1 MKKEEFYFDSR
12 DGESRIHAVRYLP
25 DTDEVKGIVQIV
37 HGVAE
42 HVERY
47 EEFAG
52 FLTDR
57 GFVVTG
63 EDHLGHGKSVK
74 KDGVLGYFCEQDPAT
89 VVVRDV
95 HRLKKMTQELYP
107 MVPYILYGH
116 SMGSFIVR
124 NYMSRYGKGISGAII
139 SGTGNY
145 TNNALHMGKAVA
157 AIQKKFKGSKHISK
171 FMNDIIFNNYNKA
184 YEPARTPVDW
194 FSKDTAKVD
203 AYVADPLCGF
213 PFTMNGVETLFELI
227 ERMNDKEEMAKIPK
241 DLPVYIV
248 SGDKDPVGECGKGVQ
263 EVYDS
268 LKAVGLQKVEMK
280 LFEDDRHEILN
291 ETNRV
296 EVMQN
301 LYKWIMDVVLA

>member
-1 MKKEEFYFDSR
+1 MRKEEFYFDSR

-25 DTDEVKGIVQIV
+25 DTDDVKGVVQIV
-37 HGVAE
+37 HGLAE

-47 EEFAG
+47 EEFAA
-52 FLTDR
+52 FLTDK

-63 EDHLGHGKSVK
+63 EDHLGHGKTVK
-74 KDGVLGYFCEQDPAT
+74 KGDTLGYFCEQDPAT

-95 HRLKKMTQELYP
+95 HRLKKMTQEKYP
-107 MVPYILYGH
+107 MVPYILFGH
-116 SMGSFIVR
+116 SMGSFMVK
-124 NYMSRYGKGISGAII
+124 NYMSRYGKGISGVILG
-139 SGTGNY
+139 GTGNY
-145 TNNALHMGKAVA
+145 KKSVLCIGKMVA
-157 AIQKKFKGSKHISK
+157 AMQRKIKGPKYVSKL
-171 FMNDIIFNNYNKA
+171 MNDIIFNNNNKA

-194 FSKDTAKVD
+194 FSKDTEKVD

-227 ERMNDKEEMAKIPK
+227 ERMNDKEELAKIPK

-301 LYKWIMDVVLA
+301 IYKWIMDVVLA